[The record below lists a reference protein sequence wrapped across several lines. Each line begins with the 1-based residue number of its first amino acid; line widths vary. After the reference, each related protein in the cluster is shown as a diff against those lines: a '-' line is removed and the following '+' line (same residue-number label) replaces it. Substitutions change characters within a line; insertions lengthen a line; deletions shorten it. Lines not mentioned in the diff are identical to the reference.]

1 MTNRHGAG
9 TRRAPH
15 QRPGWD
21 GWAAAMPR
29 WPSSAQ
35 RLACTIAR
43 MPARTAGG
51 RFDHASTTAARA
63 GSAGSLCTSVCTSL
77 GDAVFPSGF
86 SGLGSGL
93 QIRIV
98 GSTPTGA
105 SACETPAMCRQQ
117 RPSQGFFC
125 CAAVAER
132 ASSSAV
138 TSAPDCQEVSGSA
151 GRVWSILWSTAGSF
165 GALPFHT
172 DFGVN

>member
-117 RPSQGFFC
+117 RLSQEFFVFSRTRGSVVGRSPSPSVNRHWRSLIQ
-125 CAAVAER
+125 AARVGGCR
-132 ASSSAV
+132 SRRRRII
-138 TSAPDCQEVSGSA
+138 CQ
-151 GRVWSILWSTAGSF
+151 
-165 GALPFHT
+165 PP
-172 DFGVN
+172 

>member
-51 RFDHASTTAARA
+51 RFDHASTTAARSR
-63 GSAGSLCTSVCTSL
+63 SAGSLCTSVCTSL

-93 QIRIV
+93 QIRHRRFD
-98 GSTPTGA
+98 SDR
-105 SACETPAMCRQQ
+105 SLC
-117 RPSQGFFC
+117 F
-125 CAAVAER
+125 
-132 ASSSAV
+132 
-138 TSAPDCQEVSGSA
+138 
-151 GRVWSILWSTAGSF
+151 
-165 GALPFHT
+165 
-172 DFGVN
+172 